1 MQIKHLALAL
11 TVAAAAA
18 EFIVITDHPK
28 ALETLSP
35 QQVRHAV
42 LFLLLLSKFV
52 TNTISKAQS
61 YLSSILPGI
70 RSELL
75 SLARDTSYI
84 ARATSV
90 LPQLSEFAAT
100 ATVRIQFPLPNPI
113 SYISQSPPCTDAAN
127 RSPSP
132 PP

>member
-11 TVAAAAA
+11 SAQAAA
-18 EFIVITDHPK
+18 EFIVIIDYPK

-35 QQVRHAV
+35 QQVRHTRV
-42 LFLLLLSKFV
+42 ILLLLSKFV
-52 TNTISKAQS
+52 TKHNLKGTI
-61 YLSSILPGI
+61 LPLPGI

-90 LPQLSEFAAT
+90 LPQLQEFAAT
-100 ATVRIQFPLPNPI
+100 ATVRIQFPFLTHILP
-113 SYISQSPPCTDAAN
+113 SQSPCTDAAN